1 MSPPRPAPEALTRRR
16 LLKRGLF
23 GGALLALGGSAALA
37 TRGGLSLPLPPEG
50 LQVLG
55 PREYATLQALARR
68 AFPPRPGWPDAD
80 TARVA
85 LTADGL
91 LARGDPAVAKEV
103 KDLLGLFDNA
113 LAGFLFAGRVTPF
126 SRLAP
131 EAQDAA
137 FEAWRTSR
145 LVLLRTGHQALR
157 TLVYSAYYVHPAAA
171 AATGYVPPEGF
182 HDANAV
188 AWKGEGPRPAPGP
201 VTRKEGS
208 TP

>member
-1 MSPPRPAPEALTRRR
+1 MDVSLTRRR

-23 GGALLALGGSAALA
+23 GGALLALGGSAVLA
-37 TRGGLSLPLPPEG
+37 SRDGLSLPVPEG

-68 AFPPRPGWPDAD
+68 AFPARAGWPDAD

-85 LTADGL
+85 VVADGL
-91 LARGDPAVAKEV
+91 LARGDPSVAKEV

-113 LAGFLFAGRVTPF
+113 LAGFLFSGRVTPF
-126 SRLAP
+126 SRLSP
-131 EAQDAA
+131 EEQDAA
-137 FEAWRTSR
+137 FEDWRTSR
-145 LVLLRTGHQALR
+145 LVLRRSAHHALR
-157 TLVYSAYYVHPAAA
+157 TLVHSAYYMHPAVSAA
-171 AATGYVPPEGF
+171 AGYVPPEGF

-188 AWKGEGPRPAPGP
+188 VWKGEGPRPAPL
-201 VTRKEGS
+201 TQKEEG